1 MPASP
6 QRGDMSIENSVCE
19 PLHSRGMPHG
29 IHTVDLEY
37 YVYKSVATW
46 VILLEGKC
54 SYDCST
60 NLKIWRRRIKAMNG
74 TEKVVKHLEMT
85 QAVVNRLGRNSFLLK
100 SWSMTILVAA
110 MVLIARENLQ
120 NNYFVLTLFL
130 PIVGF
135 WILDGYFLWQEH
147 LFRQVYED
155 IRQQTDTDFQMD
167 LGKHKN
173 KPKSSW
179 ISAIFSIT
187 LVIFYLIEALFV
199 GAIGYFF

>member
-1 MPASP
+1 
-6 QRGDMSIENSVCE
+6 
-19 PLHSRGMPHG
+19 
-29 IHTVDLEY
+29 
-37 YVYKSVATW
+37 
-46 VILLEGKC
+46 
-54 SYDCST
+54 
-60 NLKIWRRRIKAMNG
+60 MNG

-110 MVLIARENLQ
+110 MILIARENLQ
-120 NNYFVLTLFL
+120 NNYFVLTLLL

-135 WILDGYFLWQEH
+135 WILDGYFLWQER

-167 LGKHKN
+167 LGKHRS
-173 KPKSSW
+173 KPKCSW
-179 ISAIFSIT
+179 ISSIFSIT